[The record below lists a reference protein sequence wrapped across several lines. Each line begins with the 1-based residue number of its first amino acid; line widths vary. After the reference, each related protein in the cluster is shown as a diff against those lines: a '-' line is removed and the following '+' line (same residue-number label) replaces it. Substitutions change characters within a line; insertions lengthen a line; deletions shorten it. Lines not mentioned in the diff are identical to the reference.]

1 MTLLTFAL
9 TRSIETR
16 QEFQQ
21 IGEKPEELIGGGD
34 NVVEK
39 PEVKLIVTST
49 AFAEGQMIPSKHTS
63 DGENTSPDIS
73 WQGAPEETKTFVLIA
88 EDPDVPMKGL
98 SLLTFVHWLVYD
110 IPSTITSLP
119 EAITGEETLDNA
131 AKQGKTS
138 LGRIGYAG
146 PRPPFGTHR
155 YYFKVYA
162 LDTEIGL
169 KQREATRRKIL
180 SAIEGHVLAY
190 GELMGKYKR
199 HR

>member
-1 MTLLTFAL
+1 MA
-9 TRSIETR
+9 
-16 QEFQQ
+16 
-21 IGEKPEELIGGGD
+21 EKPEA
-34 NVVEK
+34 
-39 PEVKLIVTST
+39 KLIVTST

-63 DGENTSPDIS
+63 DGENVSPDIS
-73 WQGAPEETKTFVLIA
+73 WQGAPKETKTFVLIA

-98 SLLTFVHWLVYD
+98 SLFTFVHWLVYD

-119 EAITGEETLDNA
+119 EAITREETLDNVP
-131 AKQGKTS
+131 KQGKTS

-162 LDTEIGL
+162 LDTAISL
-169 KQREATRRKIL
+169 KPREATKRNVL
-180 SAIEGHVLAY
+180 GAIEGHVLAY
-190 GELMGKYKR
+190 GELMGRYKR